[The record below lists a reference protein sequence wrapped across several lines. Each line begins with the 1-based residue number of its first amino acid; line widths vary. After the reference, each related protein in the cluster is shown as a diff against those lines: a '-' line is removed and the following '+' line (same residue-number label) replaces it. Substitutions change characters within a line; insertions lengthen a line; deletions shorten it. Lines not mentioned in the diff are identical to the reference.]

1 MFNKVAGSNS
11 YDFEAIVGSSSA
23 DVINGSLYMSNVI
36 STSYKTNY
44 TGPGSINDEI
54 GTAACTNNNF
64 GFCSWTAYCT
74 QNPTQDDFFTTGGAN
89 NNAGLSNCV
98 KFSHPKV
105 HGYVHP

>member
-44 TGPGSINDEI
+44 TGPG
-54 GTAACTNNNF
+54 
-64 GFCSWTAYCT
+64 
-74 QNPTQDDFFTTGGAN
+74 
-89 NNAGLSNCV
+89 
-98 KFSHPKV
+98 
-105 HGYVHP
+105 